1 MKLIVAMRGNIGDTE
16 YFIATMKASEVV
28 NTIRIPK
35 EMPDWGSESVE
46 ERYQR
51 EINYKRVRE
60 QIAPYV
66 ANDKDRFF
74 NALIVDILNP
84 ENVSFDPLSS
94 LVKLP
99 TLYSPFGDTIGML
112 TLKGNEQLVPLDG
125 QHRLAAIKFALYG
138 MDEKGEHIP
147 EIRPNPDIGNDDITL
162 ILVKHEKVK
171 ARKIFNKVNRYAKA
185 VSKADNLLI
194 SEDDFIA
201 ILSRQISDKTLKGL
215 VNIKSNTIPDN
226 SNDLSTLSTIY
237 ESSLEYLS
245 ESVLHPTKVNTEFL
259 PDEATKNLW
268 RSELE
273 KLWRQLIKSID
284 VLHDALEDS
293 EDSGRQKRIELRKS
307 YIIMKPVVQ
316 FALVSAIRR
325 LMLRGTS
332 FDHALSKAGN
342 LDWGFNNPEWE
353 RVAILPGDRIIT
365 GNQARKF
372 LSRFIAYKLGEKLNS
387 TELKALE
394 EQYKNLFD
402 SSEKRELPRPL

>member
-84 ENVSFDPLSS
+84 ENVLFDPLSS

-99 TLYSPFGDTIGML
+99 SLYSPFGDTIGML

-162 ILVKHEKVK
+162 ILVKHEKIK

-201 ILSRQISDKTLKGL
+201 ILSRQISDKILKGL

-245 ESVLHPTKVNTEFL
+245 ESALHPTKVNTEFL

-268 RSELE
+268 RIELE
-273 KLWRQLIKSID
+273 KLWKQLVKSID
-284 VLHDALEDS
+284 ILHDALEDP
-293 EDSGRQKRIELRKS
+293 EDSSRQKRIELRKS

-316 FALVSAIRR
+316 FALVGAIKR
-325 LMLRGTS
+325 LMLQGIS
-332 FDHALSKAGN
+332 FDSALNKAAI
-342 LDWGFNNPEWE
+342 LDWSFNNSDWD
-353 RVAILPGDRIIT
+353 RVAVLPGGRIIT

-372 LSRFIAYKLGEKLNS
+372 LSRFIAYKIGEKLNS

-402 SSEKRELPRPL
+402 SSENRELPRPL